1 MGIRHN
7 DEVVDDV
14 CPQKLRA
21 CAPMSFKDIA
31 ESLGITR
38 QRAQQIYL
46 TALRKARINAA
57 KRGINIEEFFRD

>member
-1 MGIRHN
+1 MGSRHN

-14 CPQKLRA
+14 FPQKLRA

-31 ESLGITR
+31 EALGVTR
-38 QRAQQIYL
+38 QRAQQIYIS
-46 TALRKARINAA
+46 ALRKARIRAA